1 MRMLKSHLQVAS
13 TQVGVGFRLS
23 NEQYLAARDRIKT
36 DLCWHSLHN
45 TRSMLQ
51 CIVGDILH
59 DYFIKFNVH
68 VRLQGLGLPAQQELT
83 PWWRSRASR
92 AAPPGYRLPP
102 NTIGRLLQCIVRDIH
117 YNNFIQFNVHSRLQ
131 GLGLPGQRELTPRS
145 LHCGE
150 TSPAHRKVRS
160 PLRTTSSHF

>member
-68 VRLQGLGLPAQQELT
+68 VRLQGLGLP
-83 PWWRSRASR
+83 
-92 AAPPGYRLPP
+92 
-102 NTIGRLLQCIVRDIH
+102 
-117 YNNFIQFNVHSRLQ
+117 
-131 GLGLPGQRELTPRS
+131 GQRELTPRS